1 MKKNII
7 YVLSVVAGLLFTLA
21 SCNKFDYDE
30 PDMSDDVYM
39 SDTEATG
46 INTTL
51 AEVKQR
57 YKALITDSNNRN
69 QWQYVEEDVVFD
81 GYVCAND
88 ISGNLYQ
95 AIYVR
100 KGDDA
105 IVVGINDNSL
115 WTTYPVGTHV
125 VLNLKGLYIGS
136 YGNLAKIGM
145 PYTTSG
151 GNKRLG
157 GMPKF
162 MASECVKVIGFKHD
176 APETEPVLVNHQWL
190 SSKTRSNDEM
200 HKWSPMLVRVEN
212 AEIQGYRNR
221 KVYAVYDDRDAG
233 NGVNDV
239 IIIDGQKYTLRQ
251 SALSD
256 FSSDTIPTGKVNVI
270 AVLTRYSNEWQMS
283 LRDASDVTPVL
294 SEMR

>member
-1 MKKNII
+1 MKKNIF
-7 YVLSVVAGLLFTLA
+7 YVLSVVAGLTFTLT
-21 SCNKFDYDE
+21 SCNKFDYSE
-30 PDMSDDVYM
+30 PDMLHDVYN

-46 INTTL
+46 TTTTL
-51 AEVKQR
+51 AQVKEDYR
-57 YKALITDSNNRN
+57 VFVTEN
-69 QWQYVEEDVVFD
+69 QHRWQKVEEDVIFD

-125 VLNLKGLYIGS
+125 VINLKDLYVGS
-136 YGNLAKIGM
+136 YGYMMKVGM

-151 GNKRLG
+151 GNARLG

-162 MASECVKVIGFKHD
+162 KAKDAVKVIGQD
-176 APETEPVLVNHQWL
+176 ETAPETVPVEVNSQWL
-190 SSKTRSNDEM
+190 EAKKKDTNEM
-200 HKWSPMLVRVEN
+200 HQWSPMLVSVKN
-212 AEIQGYRNR
+212 ATIKGYNGRA
-221 KVYAVYDDRDAG
+221 VYAVYEDRDAG

-239 IIIDGQKYTLRQ
+239 ITVDGKNYTLRQ
-251 SALSD
+251 SALAS
-256 FSSDTIPTGKVNVI
+256 FSADTIPTGPVDVI
-270 AVLTRYSNEWQMS
+270 AVLTRYGNDWQFS
-283 LRDASDVTPVL
+283 LREAKDVIPA
-294 SEMR
+294 E